1 LLLALMFPV
10 MLTWALLAGGANTLS
25 SVWNTVH
32 EISRQHAAALGL
44 SPSSVDWEMLDMHVR
59 LERALSVEDYEAAA
73 RIKSLLV
80 EVQQRRTEH
89 LAAQLCHHSSAMR
102 RKLRKEKRKANATG
116 PAALLAMI
124 DQAVDEQVYFVPSC
138 ARA

>member
-1 LLLALMFPV
+1 
-10 MLTWALLAGGANTLS
+10 
-25 SVWNTVH
+25 
-32 EISRQHAAALGL
+32 
-44 SPSSVDWEMLDMHVR
+44 MLDMHVR

>member
-1 LLLALMFPV
+1 MFPV

-25 SVWNTVH
+25 SVGNTVH

-102 RKLRKEKRKANATG
+102 RKLRKEQKGANATG